1 MIRVGTGGWTYE
13 PWRGTFYGSQKPES
27 FRKWRRETPDGFVF
41 ALKGPRFATNRRELL
56 AEITDPVAIFGP
68 GWQDANELTHHKRH
82 PVRIDEQEL
91 AEIYARHIGVLNI
104 RNGGLVINGL
114 NQRHFAPYIQGTPVV
129 TDAQPDIPHCF
140 DPGDDILVYQD
151 AAELRAI
158 QARLR
163 QDPAWAALIG
173 VAGQRRVLAQH
184 TYAHRLDTIAA
195 FAGVNTTKP
204 HR

>member
-1 MIRVGTGGWTYE
+1 MI
-13 PWRGTFYGSQKPES
+13 
-27 FRKWRRETPDGFVF
+27 
-41 ALKGPRFATNRRELL
+41 
-56 AEITDPVAIFGP
+56 
-68 GWQDANELTHHKRH
+68 
-82 PVRIDEQEL
+82 
-91 AEIYARHIGVLNI
+91 
-104 RNGGLVINGL
+104 
-114 NQRHFAPYIQGTPVV
+114 

-140 DPGDDILVYQD
+140 DPGDDILVYHD

-163 QDPAWAALIG
+163 HDPGLAALIG